1 MSSRHREL
9 RGQLASLSV
18 DGGHGY
24 LSFGID
30 QQLPDSACEV
40 ALEATQGFDSGLAL
54 GLLLGEE
61 LSRWGMA
68 AALGD
73 GDAVK
78 GAVELTVA
86 AAIEAVADAVARGGG
101 DRGDARQAGELGIA
115 GKAPRAGGLGEE
127 LGRSQ
132 GAAALQGEQL
142 GSLGFDQ
149 GTDLA
154 FELGGPAGA
163 ATDLGDR
170 LAGHTHPSALIGGGQ
185 RSCRCQRMLHCSSE
199 RALTRSSRW
208 SSRSLTCRASSSRWA
223 AGRVSGPSRRAA
235 RAMARAS
242 IGSDLPALRSAR
254 RLSPISFGGTRTTLS
269 PEATR
274 KRSREPET

>member
-1 MSSRHREL
+1 MDI
-9 RGQLASLSV
+9 SLSE
-18 DGGHGY
+18 
-24 LSFGID
+24 LTNSFQTRRARWRLRQRRASILV
-30 QQLPDSACEV
+30 LPSAC
-40 ALEATQGFDSGLAL
+40 FLA
-54 GLLLGEE
+54 E

-163 ATDLGDR
+163 ATDLGDQ
-170 LAGHTHPSALIGGGQ
+170 LAGHPHAGALLGAGELAGHPIQPDHAVQGTGGDLQLGPEVVPVPAQAALVFRAGFDEVLAVVEQELDLQGVLVEVGGGQ
-185 RSCRCQRMLHCSSE
+185 GL
-199 RALTRSSRW
+199 RALT
-208 SSRSLTCRASSSRWA
+208 
-223 AGRVSGPSRRAA
+223 
-235 RAMARAS
+235 
-242 IGSDLPALRSAR
+242 
-254 RLSPISFGGTRTTLS
+254 
-269 PEATR
+269 
-274 KRSREPET
+274 